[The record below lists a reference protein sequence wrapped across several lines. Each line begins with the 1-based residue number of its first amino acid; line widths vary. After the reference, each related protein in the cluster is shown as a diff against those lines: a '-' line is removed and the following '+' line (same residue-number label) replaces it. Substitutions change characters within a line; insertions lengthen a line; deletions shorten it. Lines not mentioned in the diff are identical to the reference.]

1 MMMEFQMK
9 RLLAAALIVSF
20 VAFPGLLSAQARRG
34 ANVVVTLRDM
44 SQVAGELIA
53 VKPDSLLI
61 VSFIGKDE
69 SIPLTD
75 IEYIMTKGK
84 GKGGVGFGI
93 GFLAGGVAG
102 GVFAAHQ
109 IREHR
114 TEMPTFTAIFAPLLA
129 GSLTGLVGLAIGSG
143 LRSNDTI
150 RIAGVPEEN
159 LAKALASL
167 RKRARVSGLP

>member
-1 MMMEFQMK
+1 MELTKK
-9 RLLAAALIVSF
+9 RLLAAALIVSS
-20 VAFPGLLSAQARRG
+20 VAFPGVLAAQARRG

-53 VKPDSLLI
+53 VKPDSLLL
-61 VSFIGKDE
+61 VSFVGKDE

-84 GKGGVGFGI
+84 RKGGAGFGI
-93 GFLAGGVAG
+93 GFLVGGIAG

-109 IREHR
+109 IREHL
-114 TEMPTFTAIFAPLLA
+114 TEMPTLTAIVSPLLA
-129 GSLTGLVGLAIGSG
+129 GSLTGLVGLAIGSAS
-143 LRSNDTI
+143 RSNDTI
-150 RIAGVPEEN
+150 QIAGVPEED

-167 RKRARVSGLP
+167 RKKARVSGLP